1 MTETTPPQRS
11 SLSILL
17 AGALGG
23 LVVLVLGT
31 ALIATDVID
40 TGDDTTRVVQQ
51 SIPTRGVSNDA
62 SEQGRTVSDIYKR
75 EGAGVVFVLAGDS
88 SDSSSPF
95 GSPDG
100 GGGQASGSGFVVDKD
115 GTIVTNAHVVGE
127 SDEVQVRFEEDGELV
142 DADVVGS
149 DPSTD
154 MAVIKV
160 DPDDAKLQPLPLGDS
175 SKTQVGDPVVAIG
188 NPFGYTRSV
197 TTGIV
202 SAKQRQITAPN
213 GFSIENVI
221 QTDAAINPGNSGGPL
236 LDAQGRVIGINS
248 QIATG
253 GSSGSVGIGFAVPI
267 DTVKSQLPQLKRGDE
282 IERAFLGIQM
292 IGVTEDIAR
301 DLNLAADQGALIQEV
316 TEDGPADEAGLRAGR
331 TPTGDGIAAG
341 GDLIV
346 KVDGKD
352 VKTPDDV
359 PAALTELKP
368 GDEVEIEFYRGDA
381 RKTVEVELGKRPTT
395 LGSQSQ
401 GDDGGGGLPDG
412 GGGFP
417 DGGGG
422 LPDLP

>member
-1 MTETTPPQRS
+1 MNETTPPQKGS
-11 SLSILL
+11 STPTFL

-23 LVVLVLGT
+23 LLVLVLGA

-40 TGDDTTRVVQQ
+40 TGDDTTTTVER
-51 SIPTRGVSNDA
+51 SALPTRGVSD
-62 SEQGRTVSDIYKR
+62 SDDGGRTVADIYKQ
-75 EGAGVVFVLAGDS
+75 EGAGVVFVVSEEEAS
-88 SDSSSPF
+88 TSDSPF
-95 GSPDG
+95 GAPDG
-100 GGGQASGSGFVVDKD
+100 GGTATGSGFVVDKE

-127 SDEVQVRFEEDGELV
+127 AENVQVRFEEDGDLV
-142 DADVVGS
+142 DAQVVGK

-154 MAVIKV
+154 LAVLKV
-160 DPDDAKLQPLPLGDS
+160 DPSDADLQPLPLGS
-175 SKTQVGDPVVAIG
+175 SGDTQVGDAVVAIG

-253 GSSGSVGIGFAVPI
+253 GSQGSVGIGFAVPI
-267 DTVKSQLPQLKRGDE
+267 DTVKGLLPTLKQGEE
-282 IERAFLGIQM
+282 IERAFIGIEM

-301 DLNLAADQGALIQEV
+301 DFNLESDQGALIQKV
-316 TEDGPADEAGLRAGR
+316 VPDGPADKAGLRAGG
-331 TPTGDGIAAG
+331 TSTGDGIRAG

-346 KVDGKD
+346 EVNGETI
-352 VKTPDDV
+352 KTPDDV
-359 PAALTELKP
+359 PAAIADLEP
-368 GDEVEIEFYRGDA
+368 GDDVEVVYYRGDE
-381 RKTVEVELGKRPTT
+381 RKTVEVELGKRPAA
-395 LGSQSQ
+395 LDSSQPPDQ
-401 GDDGGGGLPDG
+401 GGGI
-412 GGGFP
+412 
-417 DGGGG
+417 

>member
-1 MTETTPPQRS
+1 MTETTPTQRRS
-11 SLSILL
+11 SFSTLL

-23 LVVLVLGT
+23 LLVLVLGT
-31 ALIATDVID
+31 ALIATDVIE
-40 TGDDTTRVVQQ
+40 TGDQTTVVERT
-51 SIPTRGVSNDA
+51 SIPTRGVSNDSA
-62 SEQGRTVSDIYKR
+62 QDGRTVADIYKR

-88 SDSSSPF
+88 SSSSSPF
-95 GSPDG
+95 GAPD

-127 SDEVQVRFEEDGELV
+127 SDQVKVRFEEDGKLV
-142 DADVVGS
+142 DAEVAGT

-154 MAVIKV
+154 MAVLKV

-175 SKTQVGDPVVAIG
+175 SEAEVGDPVVAIG

-236 LDAQGRVIGINS
+236 LDAEGRVIGINS

-267 DTVKSQLPQLKRGDE
+267 DTVKSQLPQLKSGKE
-282 IERAFLGIQM
+282 IERAFLGIEM

-301 DLNLAADQGALIQEV
+301 DLNLAAKQGALIQKV
-316 TEDGPADEAGLRAGR
+316 VPDGPADKAGLKAGS

-346 KVDGKD
+346 KVNGED

-359 PAALTELKP
+359 PAAIADLKP
-368 GDEVEIEFYRGDA
+368 GDKVEIEYYRGND
-381 RKTVEVELGKRPTT
+381 RKTAEVTLGKRPSSLT
-395 LGSQSQ
+395 SQ
-401 GDDGGGGLPDG
+401 GQG
-412 GGGFP
+412 
-417 DGGGG
+417 GGGG